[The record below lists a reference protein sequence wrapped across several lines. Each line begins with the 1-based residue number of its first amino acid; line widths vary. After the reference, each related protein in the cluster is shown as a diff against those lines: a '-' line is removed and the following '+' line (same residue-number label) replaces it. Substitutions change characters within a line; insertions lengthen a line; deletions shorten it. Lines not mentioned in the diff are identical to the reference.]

1 MKNKS
6 NVAAGHLFNSR
17 LTSIISITLVLFL
30 IGTTTLIILLT
41 NELSV
46 YVRENLTLSIVLKDN
61 VKPADIQKLQKSL
74 DACPYTN
81 TTEYIDKETAAK
93 ELAQELGQDPT
104 DFLGYNPLLGS
115 LEMTLKSNYANNDS
129 IAIIEKS
136 LQKMP
141 EVKEIIYQKDL
152 IDTINTNVRRISMVL
167 LGLSA
172 LLLLISYALI
182 SNTVRLSVYAK
193 RFLIHTM
200 KLVGATGTFIR
211 KPFLMQG
218 AVTGLIAAIL
228 AMGMLSS
235 ILFVLRTEI
244 SQLLSIESMNA
255 LLVSFIVMLVSGVA
269 ITTIATYLS
278 VTRYLRLR
286 VDDMYYI

>member
-1 MKNKS
+1 MKNKQ
-6 NVAAGHLFNSR
+6 NIAAGHLFNSR
-17 LTSIISITLVLFL
+17 LTSIISISLVLFL
-30 IGTTTLIILLT
+30 IGTTTLMVLLT

-61 VKPADIQKLQKSL
+61 VKLADIQKLQKNL

-81 TTEYIDKETAAK
+81 TTQYIDKETAAK
-93 ELAQELGQDPT
+93 ELAEELGQDPT
-104 DFLGYNPLLGS
+104 EFLGYNPLLGS
-115 LEMTLKSNYANNDS
+115 LEMTLKSDYANNDS
-129 IAIIEKS
+129 IAIIEQS
-136 LQKMP
+136 LQRMP
-141 EVKEIIYQKDL
+141 EVKEVIYQKDL
-152 IDTINTNVRRISMVL
+152 IDTINTNVRRISVVL

-172 LLLLISYALI
+172 LLILISYALI

-200 KLVGATGTFIR
+200 KLVGATGAFIR
-211 KPFLMQG
+211 KPFLVQG
-218 AVTGLIAAIL
+218 MVTGLISAIL

-235 ILFVLRTEI
+235 ILFLLKSEI

-255 LLVSFIVMLVSGVA
+255 LLVSFVVMIISGIT

>member
-6 NVAAGHLFNSR
+6 NIAASNLFNSR
-17 LTSIISITLVLFL
+17 LTSIISISLVLFL

-93 ELAQELGQDPT
+93 ELAEELGQDPT

-115 LEMTLKSNYANNDS
+115 LEMTLKSDYANNDS
-129 IAIIEKS
+129 IAVIEKS
-136 LQKMP
+136 LQKLP

-152 IDTINTNVRRISMVL
+152 IDTINTNVRRISMIL

-200 KLVGATGTFIR
+200 KLVGATGAFIR

-228 AMGMLSS
+228 AMGLLSG

-255 LLVSFIVMLVSGVA
+255 LLVSFIVMLISGVA
-269 ITTIATYLS
+269 ITTFATYLS

-286 VDDMYYI
+286 IDDMYYI

>member
-1 MKNKS
+1 MKNKQ
-6 NVAAGHLFNSR
+6 NIAAGHLFNSR
-17 LTSIISITLVLFL
+17 LTSIISISLVLFL
-30 IGTTTLIILLT
+30 IGTTTLMVLLT

-46 YVRENLTLSIVLKDN
+46 YIRENLTLSIVLKDN
-61 VKPADIQKLQKSL
+61 VKLADIQKLQKNL

-81 TTEYIDKETAAK
+81 TTQYIDKETAAK
-93 ELAQELGQDPT
+93 ELAEELGQDPT
-104 DFLGYNPLLGS
+104 EFLGYNPLLGS
-115 LEMTLKSNYANNDS
+115 LEMTLKSDYANNDS
-129 IAIIEKS
+129 IAIIEQS
-136 LQKMP
+136 LQRMP
-141 EVKEIIYQKDL
+141 EVKEVIYQKDL
-152 IDTINTNVRRISMVL
+152 IDTINTNVRRISAVL

-172 LLLLISYALI
+172 LLILISYALI

-200 KLVGATGTFIR
+200 KLVGATGSFIR
-211 KPFLMQG
+211 KPFMIQG
-218 AVTGLIAAIL
+218 VVTGLISAIL

-235 ILFVLRTEI
+235 ILFLLRSEI

-255 LLVSFIVMLVSGVA
+255 LLVSFIVMIVSGIV